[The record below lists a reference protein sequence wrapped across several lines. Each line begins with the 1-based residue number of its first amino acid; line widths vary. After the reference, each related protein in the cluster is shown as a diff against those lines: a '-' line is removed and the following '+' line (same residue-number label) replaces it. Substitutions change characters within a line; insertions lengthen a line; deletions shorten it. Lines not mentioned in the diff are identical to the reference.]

1 MRCFRGMLRFRRL
14 LLLRCAFFFFLL
26 LLLYSL
32 PVNPKDVGLIF
43 RDCAR
48 KIHTK
53 AVTADPNILRISVAC
68 GKVRFSSFLPS
79 SLPTFPPCLPSF
91 PPLSSFLFL
100 FFLSFPSYQPTPP
113 SQIEQWLERNY
124 PSVIHLS
131 SQQGDAKVTLD
142 PRNPR
147 TRIISLEKAFDA
159 QLAKKKRVEDLRNG
173 L

>member
-32 PVNPKDVGLIF
+32 PVNPRDVGLIF

-53 AVTADPNILRISVAC
+53 AVTADPNILWISVAC
-68 GKVRFSSFLPS
+68 GKVRLSSFLPS

-91 PPLSSFLFL
+91 PP
-100 FFLSFPSYQPTPP
+100 FFLPLPFLPLFSRLLTHPSFADRTMVRTQLPLRHPPQLPTRRRKSNARPTQPT
-113 SQIEQWLERNY
+113 Y
-124 PSVIHLS
+124 PHHIARKGVRCTASKEE
-131 SQQGDAKVTLD
+131 AC
-142 PRNPR
+142 
-147 TRIISLEKAFDA
+147 
-159 QLAKKKRVEDLRNG
+159 
-173 L
+173 